1 MRSHLALA
9 LALSCAAAASGC
21 ATLSAGAAAGASM
34 LGVQER
40 TPGQGID
47 DAAAVAEIK
56 SKFLRTDSH
65 AFADVDVQVSEG
77 RALLSGA
84 ATEPAIKSE
93 AERLTWTVRQIRSVA
108 NEIEVGPKPKF
119 AQTAKDD
126 VISAQIRA
134 RMFSDP
140 TVRAIDVDIQ
150 THNGV
155 VYLTGL
161 VGNEDARRR
170 AAEIASL
177 VKGVTKVVCY
187 LDVRETPTI
196 RSVGLRAGA
205 PITMAGDA
213 PK

>member
-1 MRSHLALA
+1 MRSNLALA
-9 LALSCAAAASGC
+9 LVLSCATAATGC
-21 ATLSAGAAAGASM
+21 APLSAAGAASVSM
-34 LGVQER
+34 LGLQER

-47 DAAAVAEIK
+47 DAAAVTEIK
-56 SKFLRTDSH
+56 SKFFRTDGK
-65 AFADVDVQVSEG
+65 AFANVDVQVSGG
-77 RALLSGA
+77 RALLSGRVAEA
-84 ATEPAIKSE
+84 AVKSE

-108 NEIEVGPKPKF
+108 NEIEVGAKPSFGQKV
-119 AQTAKDD
+119 KDD
-126 VISAQIRA
+126 AISAQVRT
-134 RMFSDP
+134 RMLTDP
-140 TVRAIDVDIQ
+140 TVSALDVDIE

-161 VGNEDARRR
+161 VGSQDARRR

-177 VKGVTKVVCY
+177 TRGVTKVVCY

-196 RSVGLRAGA
+196 QSGGLRSGA

>member
-1 MRSHLALA
+1 MRCHLALT
-9 LALSCAAAASGC
+9 LVLSCAAAASGC
-21 ATLSAGAAAGASM
+21 STVAATGSAGVSI
-34 LGVQER
+34 LGVQQR

-56 SKFLRTDSH
+56 SKFARTDAK
-65 AFADVDVQVSEG
+65 AFASVGVQVAGG
-77 RALLSGA
+77 RALLSGTA
-84 ATEPAIKSE
+84 AEAAVKSE
-93 AERLTWTVRQIRSVA
+93 AERLAWTVRQIRAVS
-108 NEIEVGPKPKF
+108 NEIEVGPKPSF
-119 AQTAKDD
+119 AKNAKDD
-126 VISAQIRA
+126 AISAQVRM
-134 RMFSDP
+134 RMFNDP
-140 TVRAIDVDIQ
+140 TVRAIDVDIE

-170 AAEIASL
+170 AAEIASV

-187 LDVRETPTI
+187 LGVREKPTI
-196 RSVGLRAGA
+196 PTTALRAGA

>member
-1 MRSHLALA
+1 MRSRLALT
-9 LALSCAAAASGC
+9 LVVSCAAAASGC
-21 ATLSAGAAAGASM
+21 TTLAATGAAGVSM

-56 SKFLRTDSH
+56 SKFMRTDAQ
-65 AFADVDVQVSEG
+65 AFSAVDVQVAGG
-77 RALLSGA
+77 RALLTGSA
-84 ATEPAIKSE
+84 PEPAIKSE

-108 NEIEVGPKPKF
+108 NEIEIGPKPKLGR
-119 AQTAKDD
+119 TAKDD
-126 VISAQIRA
+126 AISAQIRA
-134 RMFSDP
+134 RMFNDP
-140 TVRAIDVDIQ
+140 TVRAVDVDIQ
-150 THNGV
+150 THNGI

-177 VKGVTKVVCY
+177 VKGVTKVVVY
-187 LDVRETPTI
+187 LDVREKPTI
-196 RSVGLRAGA
+196 QSVGLRAGA